1 MTSDGKIIDTVVYA
15 LSLPITQFGPVV
27 GANLMFLAN
36 VVINFFVPSGSGQ
49 AVTVMP
55 IMVPLASL
63 TGITRQV
70 AVQAFQ
76 FGDGFTNCF
85 IPTASVVM
93 GCLGLAGIAYEK
105 YVKWIFPLITTQ
117 IVLAMI
123 ALTGL
128 QLIH

>member
-1 MTSDGKIIDTVVYA
+1 M
-15 LSLPITQFGPVV
+15 FF
-27 GANLMFLAN
+27 ANI
-36 VVINFFVPSGSGQ
+36 VINFFIPSGSGQ

-55 IMVPLASL
+55 IMVPLADL

-93 GCLGLAGIAYEK
+93 GCLGLSGIAYEK
-105 YVKWIFPLITTQ
+105 YVKWIFPLIALQ
-117 IVLAMI
+117 IVLAMV
-123 ALTGL
+123 ALTVL
-128 QLIH
+128 QTIGWS